1 MGRTR
6 GRGSYQRGF
15 QSSQGQDQAQ
25 GRGGY
30 HSAKRFRTGSSDI
43 ENDDPE
49 VLLDVFVGILN
60 DQKIMDKFVASLC
73 DIPHLKSKLVEH
85 LLPSL
90 DAQIA
95 DILTPL
101 RKNVEIMSD
110 KLTKSEAKC
119 EELEWKND
127 DLEQYTRRQS
137 IRIAG
142 IPEKNFESTDDEVLK
157 FSNDVLNSQLEPGE
171 IDRSHRV
178 GPPRSNDSKQKPREI
193 IVRFVSYKSRQ
204 KLLKCKK
211 TMHEFNKSIGTNYL
225 MYEDLTRKRSEL
237 AYNARWLKNNNFIKE
252 TWTFDGKVFIKM
264 PDDRIFL
271 CTRPSDFPTAFQQH
285 LPINNKP
292 SKPDDNKTGKRPS
305 SYAKA
310 VKTNKQSSESPSV
323 PIPSQTYQST
333 ILEETSV
340 KSSSASNEPTLESG
354 DT

>member
-1 MGRTR
+1 
-6 GRGSYQRGF
+6 
-15 QSSQGQDQAQ
+15 
-25 GRGGY
+25 
-30 HSAKRFRTGSSDI
+30 
-43 ENDDPE
+43 
-49 VLLDVFVGILN
+49 
-60 DQKIMDKFVASLC
+60 MDNFVAFLC
-73 DIPHLKSKLVEH
+73 DILHLKSKLVEH

-95 DILTPL
+95 DISTPL

-110 KLTKSEAKC
+110 K
-119 EELEWKND
+119 
-127 DLEQYTRRQS
+127 
-137 IRIAG
+137 
-142 IPEKNFESTDDEVLK
+142 STNARNW
-157 FSNDVLNSQLEPGE
+157 SGRTMTLNNTLADSQFLEPGE

-178 GPPRSNDSKQKPREI
+178 GPPRSNDSNQKPREI

-264 PDDRIFL
+264 PDDRIYL

-340 KSSSASNEPTLESG
+340 KSSSASKEPTVESG

>member
-1 MGRTR
+1 
-6 GRGSYQRGF
+6 
-15 QSSQGQDQAQ
+15 
-25 GRGGY
+25 
-30 HSAKRFRTGSSDI
+30 
-43 ENDDPE
+43 
-49 VLLDVFVGILN
+49 
-60 DQKIMDKFVASLC
+60 MDKFVASLC

-142 IPEKNFESTDDEVLK
+142 IPEKVTKS
-157 FSNDVLNSQLEPGE
+157 LE
-171 IDRSHRV
+171 
-178 GPPRSNDSKQKPREI
+178 
-193 IVRFVSYKSRQ
+193 
-204 KLLKCKK
+204 KLL
-211 TMHEFNKSIGTNYL
+211 
-225 MYEDLTRKRSEL
+225 
-237 AYNARWLKNNNFIKE
+237 
-252 TWTFDGKVFIKM
+252 
-264 PDDRIFL
+264 
-271 CTRPSDFPTAFQQH
+271 PSDFPTAFQQH

-323 PIPSQTYQST
+323 PIPSQTSQST

-340 KSSSASNEPTLESG
+340 KSSSASKEPTLESG

>member
-193 IVRFVSYKSRQ
+193 IVR
-204 KLLKCKK
+204 
-211 TMHEFNKSIGTNYL
+211 
-225 MYEDLTRKRSEL
+225 
-237 AYNARWLKNNNFIKE
+237 
-252 TWTFDGKVFIKM
+252 
-264 PDDRIFL
+264 
-271 CTRPSDFPTAFQQH
+271 PSDFPTAFQQH

>member
-1 MGRTR
+1 M
-6 GRGSYQRGF
+6 
-15 QSSQGQDQAQ
+15 
-25 GRGGY
+25 
-30 HSAKRFRTGSSDI
+30 
-43 ENDDPE
+43 
-49 VLLDVFVGILN
+49 
-60 DQKIMDKFVASLC
+60 
-73 DIPHLKSKLVEH
+73 
-85 LLPSL
+85 
-90 DAQIA
+90 
-95 DILTPL
+95 
-101 RKNVEIMSD
+101 
-110 KLTKSEAKC
+110 
-119 EELEWKND
+119 EWKND

-142 IPEKNFESTDDEVLK
+142 IPEFFFESTDDEVLK

-178 GPPRSNDSKQKPREI
+178 GPPRSNDSNQKPREI

>member
-1 MGRTR
+1 MHATTPVNVK
-6 GRGSYQRGF
+6 Q
-15 QSSQGQDQAQ
+15 
-25 GRGGY
+25 
-30 HSAKRFRTGSSDI
+30 
-43 ENDDPE
+43 
-49 VLLDVFVGILN
+49 
-60 DQKIMDKFVASLC
+60 
-73 DIPHLKSKLVEH
+73 LKSELMNHPDKHFVDYLCNGLQYGFDTMVKYDNIKTMECRNNLSARSQKDTVADLINKELLNGFVYGPFEKLPFDDYRVSPLGVAEGKYSFKKRLILDLSAPHNDTNVSINDLIDLLVEH

-137 IRIAG
+137 IRIA
-142 IPEKNFESTDDEVLK
+142 
-157 FSNDVLNSQLEPGE
+157 EPGE

-193 IVRFVSYKSRQ
+193 IV
-204 KLLKCKK
+204 
-211 TMHEFNKSIGTNYL
+211 
-225 MYEDLTRKRSEL
+225 
-237 AYNARWLKNNNFIKE
+237 
-252 TWTFDGKVFIKM
+252 
-264 PDDRIFL
+264 
-271 CTRPSDFPTAFQQH
+271 RPSDFPTAFQQH